1 MSETEDKWRSWK
13 SVKDDN
19 ETLVYIA
26 GPLSPTAKQ
35 RAEAEERAVRY
46 GITLDN
52 LLWSG
57 DTIYIRENIER
68 AAVLA
73 LRVAESGY
81 MPVCPHTNTGKD
93 LRFWALQDAAFWY
106 RGTLALMRA
115 CHAIALVEDWA
126 ESNGACREV
135 IEAHSLIY
143 TSNQIDF
150 WRDGEILSPRLL
162 PVEEAIAALK
172 ARGVRL

>member
-1 MSETEDKWRSWK
+1 MT
-13 SVKDDN
+13 DN
-19 ETLVYIA
+19 SETLVYIA

-35 RAEAEERAVRY
+35 LAEAEERAARY

-52 LLWSG
+52 ILWSG
-57 DTIYIRENIER
+57 DAIHSNIER

-81 MPVCPHTNTGKD
+81 MPVCPHTNTGND
-93 LRFWALQDAAFWY
+93 PRFWALQDAAFWH

-126 ESNGACREV
+126 DSNGACREV
-135 IEAHSLIY
+135 IDAHSRLY
-143 TSNQIDF
+143 TPDQIDL

-162 PVEEAIAALK
+162 PVEEARAALA
-172 ARGVRL
+172 ARGVGL